1 MNESPEEPMI
11 LESGFLET
19 DPYFLSNN
27 CNSLSNF
34 DLQYFSPLLIEDL
47 GHKIRQKIRTLQ
59 MTNYSR
65 VLMLNGV
72 F

>member
-34 DLQYFSPLLIEDL
+34 DLQYFSPLLIEE
-47 GHKIRQKIRTLQ
+47 HKIRQKIRTLK
-59 MTNYSR
+59 MTNYWR

-72 F
+72 Y